1 MPFPRVIAV
10 VIVNQGIVVQS
21 EQFRHTHPI
30 HNDALHAIEAFDAAA
45 ADEIVLLD
53 VSREP
58 DPDFADTLERV
69 TDTCFIPV
77 SAGGWITSM
86 DYAHE
91 LTQRGA
97 DKLVVNTILE
107 DDPELVTELS
117 QVFGRQAVVAS
128 IDVKD
133 GYSWVDRGRRQTGLD
148 ALSAALRATQ
158 LGAGEILLN
167 DIDHDGNR
175 RGYNLPLLRKVAEG
189 VTVPVIAFGGVAKW
203 EHLVEGLEA
212 GASAVAAANIWHY
225 KEGAIRK
232 AKKYLRENGIEV
244 RNEVLL

>member
-1 MPFPRVIAV
+1 MTFPRVIAV
-10 VIVNQGIVVQS
+10 VICNKGTVVQS
-21 EQFRHTHPI
+21 EKFRHTHPI
-30 HNDALHAIEAFDAAA
+30 HSDALHAIEAFDAAS

-53 VSREP
+53 VSRKKDERFP
-58 DPDFADTLERV
+58 ETVDRV
-69 TDTCFIPV
+69 TGGCFLPV
-77 SAGGWITSM
+77 AAGGWVTNL

-91 LTQRGA
+91 LTRHGA

-167 DIDHDGNR
+167 DIDHDGSR
-175 RGYNLPLLRKVAEG
+175 QGYNLPLLRKVAEG
-189 VTVPVIAFGGVAKW
+189 VSVPVVAFGGVSEW
-203 EHLVEGLEA
+203 QHLLDGLEA
-212 GASAVAAANIWHY
+212 GASAVAAANKWHY
-225 KEGAIRK
+225 SEGAIRK

-244 RNEVLL
+244 RNEVVV

>member
-1 MPFPRVIAV
+1 MPYPRVIAV
-10 VIVNQGIVVQS
+10 VIVNKGVVVQS

-58 DPDFADTLERV
+58 DSDFAETLERV

-77 SAGGWITSM
+77 SAGGWIRSM

-91 LTQRGA
+91 LTGRGA
-97 DKLVVNTILE
+97 DKLVVNTALE
-107 DDPELVTELS
+107 DDPDLITEMA
-117 QVFGRQAVVAS
+117 QTFGAQAVVAS
-128 IDVKD
+128 IDVQD
-133 GYSWVDRGRRQTGLD
+133 GEVKVDRGRRGTGSD
-148 ALSAALRATQ
+148 ALSWALRATQ

-167 DIDHDGNR
+167 DIGCDGNR
-175 RGYNLPLLRKVAEG
+175 GGYNLPLVRSVSEA
-189 VTVPVIAFGGVAKW
+189 VSVPVIAFGGVFTW
-203 EHLVEGLEA
+203 DHLREGLVA

-232 AKKYLRENGIEV
+232 AKKHLRENGIEV